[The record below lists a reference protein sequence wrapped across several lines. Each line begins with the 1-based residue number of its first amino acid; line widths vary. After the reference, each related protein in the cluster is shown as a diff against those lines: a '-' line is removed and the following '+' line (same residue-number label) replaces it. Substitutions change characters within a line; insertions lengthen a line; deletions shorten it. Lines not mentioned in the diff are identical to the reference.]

1 MIFKMNHIVNIKFIQ
16 ILRKIQ
22 FKVLVFVRGVN
33 KIITAKILQFSKIMI
48 DKSIKINQLIYLQ
61 IELILINILAKI
73 KLQKLMKII
82 NQLQKLE
89 KSELKRRKKLKKI
102 S

>member
-1 MIFKMNHIVNIKFIQ
+1 
-16 ILRKIQ
+16 
-22 FKVLVFVRGVN
+22 
-33 KIITAKILQFSKIMI
+33 MI